1 MKDELSKISYWIR
14 ITFLLLSIFNGV
26 ILFMME
32 SFHRNLM
39 RIHYGVPGLQHDRL
53 VVLLRWR
60 RSIEFHVYAMVMV
73 LSIVDQVFIESL
85 MESTYAWA
93 LNPLLKVGIGIVCF
107 LFEKL
112 LKAKTVGNMMFF
124 YYRYFV
130 GFTIFFSL
138 LYAGVLFSY
147 FFDF

>member
-1 MKDELSKISYWIR
+1 
-14 ITFLLLSIFNGV
+14 
-26 ILFMME
+26 
-32 SFHRNLM
+32 
-39 RIHYGVPGLQHDRL
+39 
-53 VVLLRWR
+53 
-60 RSIEFHVYAMVMV
+60 MVMV

-112 LKAKTVGNMMFF
+112 LIAKTVGNMMFF
-124 YYRYFV
+124 YYRYFA

-138 LYAGVLFSY
+138 LYAGVLFSC
-147 FFDF
+147 FLIFK